1 MNGLLSDSNLDIYSL
16 NKLQYPNNKSI
27 HDLLCIVIDIN
38 LRHISRKKDGREIK
52 LLEVSVIDNSVD
64 SDIAQNTLQVFF
76 GCTSQFIYCEFALL
90 YLLYFIGM
98 LIFFTYDF
106 LAVSHF
112 SCR

>member
-1 MNGLLSDSNLDIYSL
+1 MNGLLSDSNLHISSL

-64 SDIAQNTLQVFF
+64 SDVAQFTLQVF
-76 GCTSQFIYCEFALL
+76 SLDVPLNSFIVRLLCYVFCILSVYAYFL
-90 YLLYFIGM
+90 YL
-98 LIFFTYDF
+98 
-106 LAVSHF
+106 
-112 SCR
+112 